1 MQENEDVLDI
11 NEFNTAPAKR
21 PVFLTVLCILTYVG
35 TGIGLISV
43 LIAFSSNTDV
53 EESMR
58 AMEGLRSTPFSSDFQ
73 SVLDID
79 IEKINRT
86 QSFIN
91 ILGLCTGLACLAGA
105 LLMWNLK
112 KIGYYIYLLGHVS
125 AITAGYFTMSIFD
138 EMNTMSFGLASMMG
152 VLTFVFILIFS
163 AAFIIMYGVNFKHLK

>member
-58 AMEGLRSTPFSSDFQ
+58 AMEGLR
-73 SVLDID
+73 
-79 IEKINRT
+79 K
-86 QSFIN
+86 
-91 ILGLCTGLACLAGA
+91 
-105 LLMWNLK
+105 
-112 KIGYYIYLLGHVS
+112 
-125 AITAGYFTMSIFD
+125 
-138 EMNTMSFGLASMMG
+138 
-152 VLTFVFILIFS
+152 
-163 AAFIIMYGVNFKHLK
+163 